1 MTSPIRLLAID
12 IDGTLLDSESRISAV
27 TLAALRRAHEQG
39 VEVLLTTG
47 RRHTFAMPVAQ
58 RLGFDLWLVT
68 SNGAVTRSSAGE
80 LFHRDLLPADVARRL
95 ISHMDVFRRNA
106 VVTFDMETRGALV
119 LEGLELLNESI
130 SRWIEKN
137 APYIEQVRPLESAL
151 VSDPIQAMFC
161 GSIEWMRRAEAR
173 LESGDFASDIT
184 VLKTEYER
192 RDLCILDVLSSKCS
206 KGHALRRWAAHRGLS
221 RQQVMA
227 IGDNYNDVAMLEFA
241 GFPFIMGNACAE
253 LKQNGWPVTASNDHD
268 GVAAALE
275 QVGI

>member
-1 MTSPIRLLAID
+1 VTLPIRLLAID
-12 IDGTLLDSESRISAV
+12 IDGTLLDSESSISAV
-27 TLAALRRAHEQG
+27 TLAALRRAHAQG

-58 RLGFDLWLVT
+58 KLGFDLWLVT
-68 SNGAVTRSSAGE
+68 SNGTVTRSSTGE
-80 LFHRDLLPADVARRL
+80 LFHRDLLPAAVARRL
-95 ISHMDVFRRNA
+95 ITHMDAFRGNA
-106 VVTFDMETRGALV
+106 VVTFDKETRGALV
-119 LEGLELLNESI
+119 LEGLDLLNESI

-192 RDLCILDVLSSKCS
+192 RNLCILDVLSSRCS

-221 RQQVMA
+221 REQVMA

>member
-1 MTSPIRLLAID
+1 VTSPIRLLAID

-27 TLAALRRAHEQG
+27 TLAALRRAHAQG

-58 RLGFDLWLVT
+58 KLGFDLWLVT

-80 LFHRDLLPADVARRL
+80 LFHRDLLPAAVARRL
-95 ISHMDVFRRNA
+95 ITHMDAFRGNA
-106 VVTFDMETRGALV
+106 VVTFDKETRGALV
-119 LEGLELLNESI
+119 LEGLDLLNESI

-161 GSIEWMRRAEAR
+161 GSIEHMRRAQAR
-173 LESGDFASDIT
+173 LESGGFASEIT
-184 VLKTEYER
+184 VLKTEYEH

-206 KGHALRRWAAHRGLS
+206 KGHALRRWVAHRGLS
-221 RQQVMA
+221 REQVMA